1 MSSTS
6 LRSNTTFAALKVRN
20 FRLYMTGQVIS
31 VSGSWMQA
39 VAQGWLVLQ
48 LTGSPVGL
56 GIAVALQNLPTMFF
70 GFYGGLVADRLNK
83 RKILYATQSVA
94 GVLALTLGILVTS
107 HHVTVTSVYV
117 LAGLLGVVNFLTC
130 LLDTHLSSRPA
141 DGDLHWEMLTHRIM
155 SVVQGVG

>member
-70 GFYGGLVADRLNK
+70 GFCGGLVADRLNK

-117 LAGLLGVVNFLTC
+117 LAGLLGVVNLFDMIRPGNC
-130 LLDTHLSSRPA
+130 RDFSSWKRMEHGKQIIA
-141 DGDLHWEMLTHRIM
+141 EAISR
-155 SVVQGVG
+155 